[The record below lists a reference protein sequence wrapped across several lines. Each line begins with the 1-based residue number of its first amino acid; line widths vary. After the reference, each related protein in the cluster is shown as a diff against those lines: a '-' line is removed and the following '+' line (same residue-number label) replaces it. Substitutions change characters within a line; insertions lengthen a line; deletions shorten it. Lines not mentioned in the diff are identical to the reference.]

1 MCVDGLHNSVYEVD
15 IEPEDDEL
23 NPYGNAFY
31 AKSTLLG
38 TELEA
43 QRLVDPMKARSWKIV
58 NPNETNAMGYP
69 TAYKLIPGENT
80 LPLARPS
87 SSIIKRATYM
97 TKHLW
102 VTPYS
107 PDEKFPAGDY
117 PNQSAGG
124 EGLPQWTLADRSVE
138 NTDLVVWHTF
148 AHSHVPRA
156 EDWPVMPVAYIG
168 FMLKPMNFFD
178 ENPSNDVPPAASK
191 HSCCN

>member
-1 MCVDGLHNSVYEVD
+1 
-15 IEPEDDEL
+15 
-23 NPYGNAFY
+23 
-31 AKSTLLG
+31 
-38 TELEA
+38 
-43 QRLVDPMKARSWKIV
+43 
-58 NPNETNAMGYP
+58 
-69 TAYKLIPGENT
+69 
-80 LPLARPS
+80 
-87 SSIIKRATYM
+87 M

-124 EGLPQWTLADRSVE
+124 EGLPQWTQADRSVE